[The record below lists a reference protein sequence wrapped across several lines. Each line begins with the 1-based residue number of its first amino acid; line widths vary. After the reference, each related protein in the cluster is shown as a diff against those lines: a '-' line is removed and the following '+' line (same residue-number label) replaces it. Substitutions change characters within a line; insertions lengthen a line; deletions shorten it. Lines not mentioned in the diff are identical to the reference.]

1 MGKEDV
7 LGRYYRG
14 KFNSCGK
21 GFKVNGILRLKDPNN
36 IDIGINVTMNGIVHL
51 ETYSVYNNIST
62 GYRPRI
68 MIGDGV
74 SMMSGCYISCIDS
87 VEVGN
92 GCLLGDNVFISD
104 NAHGNCTLQ
113 ESLTKPADRPLHTN
127 GPVIIGSNVWL
138 GRNVCVLGGVSIGD
152 GAVIGANA
160 VVTHDIPANCV
171 AAGVP
176 AKPVKLIE

>member
-68 MIGDGV
+68 MMV
-74 SMMSGCYISCIDS
+74 LSTF
-87 VEVGN
+87 
-92 GCLLGDNVFISD
+92 LRTFIS
-104 NAHGNCTLQ
+104 APR
-113 ESLTKPADRPLHTN
+113 PAGL
-127 GPVIIGSNVWL
+127 
-138 GRNVCVLGGVSIGD
+138 
-152 GAVIGANA
+152 
-160 VVTHDIPANCV
+160 
-171 AAGVP
+171 
-176 AKPVKLIE
+176 